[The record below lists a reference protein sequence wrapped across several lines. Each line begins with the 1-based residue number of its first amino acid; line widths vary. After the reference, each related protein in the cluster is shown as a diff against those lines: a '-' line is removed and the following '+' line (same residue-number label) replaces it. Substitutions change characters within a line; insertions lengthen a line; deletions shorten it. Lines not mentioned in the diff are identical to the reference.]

1 MRLSANLGFL
11 FRDRALGDAIRTA
24 ASHGFEAVE
33 MHWPYDVDPGLVADV
48 LAETGLPLLGI
59 NTSKGEGGSFGLSAL
74 PDRIAEAREA
84 IDQALAWA
92 RIAGSRN
99 VHVMAGMAEGPE
111 AFRTFVDNLAY
122 ASDLA
127 AKYGI
132 GLLLEP
138 INPYDAPGYFLASL
152 DLARDV
158 IAAVGSPS
166 MRVMFDCYHMQI
178 IRGDLLHTL
187 RGNLDVIGH
196 VQFAAVPDRTEP
208 DRGEVDY
215 RWLLPEIEASGYDGW
230 FGAEYRVTDSSYAW
244 LRAFRYKALS

>member
-11 FRDRALGDAIRTA
+11 FRDRPLVDAIRAA

-33 MHWPYDVDPGLVADV
+33 MHWPYDVDPGLVAEA

-59 NTSKGEGGSFGLSAL
+59 NTSKGEAGHFGLSAL
-74 PDRIAEAREA
+74 PGKVREAREA
-84 IDQALAWA
+84 IDQAIAWA
-92 RIAGSRN
+92 RTAGSRN
-99 VHVMAGMAEGPE
+99 VHVMAGMAEGPK

-122 ASDLA
+122 ASDRA
-127 AKYGI
+127 AGHDI

-138 INPYDAPGYFLASL
+138 LNPYDAPGYFLASL
-152 DLARDV
+152 DLAREV

-166 MRVMFDCYHMQI
+166 LRVMYDCYHMQI
-178 IRGDLLHTL
+178 IRGDLLRTL
-187 RGNLDVIGH
+187 RNNLDVIGH

-215 RWLLPEIEASGYDGW
+215 RWLLPEIEASGYAGW
-230 FGAEYRVTDSSYAW
+230 FGAEYRVTDPSCAW
-244 LRAFRYKALS
+244 LLAFREKGLS